1 MKLKHLTTVLLSV
14 GLMFMI
20 SCKGKPKDADIQATV
35 TTALQATPGITADV
49 KDGVVTL
56 SGTVN
61 SQADKDAAENAAK
74 VSQGVTSVVNNITVA
89 PPPPPPA
96 PDTTAAAIGT
106 PADAAL
112 KTAVDG
118 IVKDFSGVKADV
130 KDGAVIITGETKAD
144 RWKKLKMALDAL
156 KPKKVD
162 ASGLTI
168 TK

>member
-1 MKLKHLTTVLLSV
+1 MKLKQLTTVILSV

-35 TTALQATPGITADV
+35 TTALQSTPGVSADV

-56 SGTVN
+56 TGNVN
-61 SQADKDAAENAAK
+61 TDADKDAAENAAK
-74 VSQGVTSVVNNITVA
+74 VTAGVKSVVNNITVTPP

-96 PDTTAAAIGT
+96 PAAST
-106 PADAAL
+106 ADATL

-118 IVKDFSGVKADV
+118 IVKDFPGITADV
-130 KDGAVIITGETKAD
+130 KEGVIIITGESKAD
-144 RWKKLKMALDAL
+144 RWKKLKIALDGL

-162 ASGLTI
+162 ASGL
-168 TK
+168 KVK

>member
-1 MKLKHLTTVLLSV
+1 MKLKHLTAVVLSM

-35 TTALQATPGITADV
+35 VAALQSTSPGVSADV

-56 SGTVN
+56 TGAVATD
-61 SQADKDAAENAAK
+61 ADKDAAENAAK
-74 VSQGVTSVVNNITVA
+74 VTAGVKSVVNNITVT

-96 PDTTAAAIGT
+96 APEAA
-106 PADAAL
+106 PADVAL

-118 IVKDFSGVKADV
+118 IVKDFPGVTADV
-130 KDGAVIITGETKAD
+130 KDGVITVTGESKAD
-144 RWKKLKMALDAL
+144 RWKKLKMALDGL

-162 ASGLTI
+162 ASGLKI
-168 TK
+168 K

>member
-1 MKLKHLTTVLLSV
+1 MKLKHLTAVVLSM

-35 TTALQATPGITADV
+35 VAALQSSPGVSADV

-56 SGTVN
+56 TGAVATD
-61 SQADKDAAENAAK
+61 ADKDAAENTAK
-74 VSQGVTSVVNNITVA
+74 VTAGVKSVVNNITVT
-89 PPPPPPA
+89 PPPPPA
-96 PDTTAAAIGT
+96 PAAPVAT

-112 KTAVDG
+112 KTSVDG
-118 IVKDFSGVKADV
+118 IVKDFPGVTADV
-130 KDGAVIITGETKAD
+130 KDGVIIITGESKAD

-162 ASGLTI
+162 ASGL
-168 TK
+168 KVK

>member
-1 MKLKHLTTVLLSV
+1 MKLKHLTAVILSM
-14 GLMFMI
+14 GLIFMI

-35 TTALQATPGITADV
+35 VAALQSTPGVNADV

-56 SGTVN
+56 TGAVAT
-61 SQADKDAAENAAK
+61 QADKDAAENAAK
-74 VSQGVTSVVNNITVA
+74 VSQGVKSVVNNITVTPP

-96 PDTTAAAIGT
+96 PAAAT

-118 IVKDFSGVKADV
+118 IVKDFPGITADV
-130 KDGAVIITGETKAD
+130 KDGVIIITGESKAD
-144 RWKKLKMALDAL
+144 RWKKLKVALDGL

-162 ASGLTI
+162 ASGL
-168 TK
+168 KVK